1 MMAAA
6 PGDWI
11 SVRVSNPGGAVPS
24 GLVYARIREK
34 LYAGGIILPAQSGD
48 VVISCG
54 RIGEV
59 PVKYWSGNLVSEI
72 VAVWAE
78 DLEGRMWECR
88 NGVVPRT
95 PMPDPGSDEFF
106 AWLEEVRAQGRQQL
120 GGSVRG
126 LMVQHLLERL
136 YRRLRRRHNGA
147 AP

>member
-1 MMAAA
+1 MPPLLEVLGVLTLLVAFYAAAEARWARQSSQRGERASEHRWEASTRPRPRVGFADPAEMMAAA

-59 PVKYWSGNLVSEI
+59 PVKYW
-72 VAVWAE
+72 
-78 DLEGRMWECR
+78 
-88 NGVVPRT
+88 
-95 PMPDPGSDEFF
+95 
-106 AWLEEVRAQGRQQL
+106 
-120 GGSVRG
+120 
-126 LMVQHLLERL
+126 
-136 YRRLRRRHNGA
+136 
-147 AP
+147 